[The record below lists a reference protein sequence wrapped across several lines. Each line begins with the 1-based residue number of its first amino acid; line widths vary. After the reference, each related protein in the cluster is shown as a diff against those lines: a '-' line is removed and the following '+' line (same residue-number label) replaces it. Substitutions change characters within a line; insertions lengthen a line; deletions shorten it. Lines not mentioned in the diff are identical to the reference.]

1 MTEKQQIGTRA
12 ERIGPLCTAV
22 TDIEDRQNRIT
33 HILHCQGLTPPSER
47 LEQDATHHYSLMSAV
62 TTQLKKRRQK
72 LGCWTLDTI
81 PVRCQAE
88 MAENV
93 NRAAEIFLVLGF
105 LFSRRCD

>member
-1 MTEKQQIGTRA
+1 
-12 ERIGPLCTAV
+12 V
-22 TDIEDRQNRIT
+22 
-33 HILHCQGLTPPSER
+33 HCQGLTPPPER
-47 LEQDATHHYSLMSAV
+47 LKRDAEQQYFWMSAV
-62 TTQLKKRRQK
+62 TTQLKKKEKK

-88 MAENV
+88 IAEIV